1 VRYLYP
7 LLLLALLVTCKK
19 KENEPAP
26 EILTQNLPT
35 GLLSFTIDE
44 VPQENIRFATIEQNG
59 PHHNRIMITLPRE
72 YSKGD
77 EMTVRIKM
85 MEGYVIQDGSMN
97 EYEPSEMK
105 LNFSKTGSLGF
116 SVYDKKNDVYPVYF
130 YLYVDPTIPLTAPS
144 TGKNYEETLDGTE
157 TFVYIPV
164 QNLGTAETIT
174 ENNKW
179 VTNVDI
185 FIKNKNT
192 GIVTPSRGAY
202 YLENPNND
210 LFAMIPAGMEA
221 GEYELTVQKQ
231 NRKVVIPDALVLKYG
246 KSIVR
251 MSPFTSASKD
261 TSNSISYLGYNLLP
275 EHKYIME
282 LKNDFTTPVRLE
294 LSPIN
299 HLTLKQEIPSSFPS
313 GNYEATI
320 FVDGKEMPSYWNYNR
335 NILEIKKDSRQPS
348 LATLSNERNAVL
360 GEVKLYKA
368 ITTFKK
374 SEPIIADLRDGGNKS
389 NIIMFL
395 KNMATGKTFEL
406 PFSGKT
412 DSFIPFSIFN
422 IPKEVPSGKYE
433 VFVSEADKISER
445 YHKIIIIE

>member
-1 VRYLYP
+1 
-7 LLLLALLVTCKK
+7 
-19 KENEPAP
+19 
-26 EILTQNLPT
+26 
-35 GLLSFTIDE
+35 
-44 VPQENIRFATIEQNG
+44 
-59 PHHNRIMITLPRE
+59 
-72 YSKGD
+72 
-77 EMTVRIKM
+77 
-85 MEGYVIQDGSMN
+85 MEGFVIQDDSKN
-97 EYEPSEMK
+97 EYDPSEMK

-116 SVYDKKNDVYPVYF
+116 SVYDKKSDVYPGNF
-130 YLYVDPTIPLTAPS
+130 YLYVDPTIPMTAPS
-144 TGKNYEETLDGTE
+144 TGKNHEETLDGTE

-179 VTNVDI
+179 VTDVDI
-185 FIKNKNT
+185 LIKNKKT

-210 LFAMIPAGMEA
+210 LFAMIPAEMEA

-231 NRKVVIPDALVLKYG
+231 NRKVVIPDPLVLKYG

-282 LKNDFTTPVRLE
+282 LKNDFTAPVRVT
-294 LSPIN
+294 LSPTN
-299 HLTLKQEIPSSFPS
+299 HLTLKQEIPASFPS
-313 GNYEATI
+313 GNYEAI
-320 FVDGKEMPSYWNYNR
+320 LFIDGKEMPSYSNYNR
-335 NILEIKKDSRQPS
+335 NVLEIKKDGGQPS

-360 GEVKLYKA
+360 GEVTLYKA

-395 KNMATGKTFEL
+395 KNVAMGKTFEL

-412 DSFIPFSIFN
+412 DSFIPFSLFN
-422 IPKEVPSGKYE
+422 IPKEVPAGKYE
-433 VFVSEADKISER
+433 VFVSDGNKISER
-445 YHKIIIIE
+445 YHKIITIE

>member
-1 VRYLYP
+1 MRYLYP
-7 LLLLALLVTCKK
+7 LLLIVLLVTCKK
-19 KENEPAP
+19 EDEGPAP
-26 EILTQNLPT
+26 EMVTQNLPT

-59 PHHNRIMITLPRE
+59 PHHDRIVITLPKE
-72 YSKGD
+72 YAKGD
-77 EMTVRIKM
+77 EMTVTIKM
-85 MEGYVIQDGSMN
+85 MEGFLIRDGSMN
-97 EYEPSEMK
+97 EYNPSEMK
-105 LNFSKTGSLGF
+105 LNFSKTGCLAF
-116 SVYDKKNDVYPVYF
+116 TVYDKKNDVYPGAF
-130 YLYVDPTIPLTAPS
+130 YLYVDPTIPMTAPS

-179 VTNVDI
+179 VSDVEI
-185 FIKNKNT
+185 FIKNKKT
-192 GIVTPSRGAY
+192 GVVTPSRGAY

-210 LFAMIPAGMEA
+210 LFAMIPAAMEA

-251 MSPFTSASKD
+251 MLPFTSASKD
-261 TSNSISYLGYNLLP
+261 TSNSISYSGYNLLP

-282 LKNDFTTPVRLE
+282 LKNDFTSPKRVT
-294 LSPIN
+294 LSPTN
-299 HLTLKQEIPSSFPS
+299 YLTLKQEIPASFPS
-313 GNYEATI
+313 GNYEATLFI
-320 FVDGKEMPSYWNYNR
+320 DGKEMPSYWNYNR
-335 NILEIKKDSRQPS
+335 NILEIKKDARQPS

-360 GEVKLYKA
+360 GEVTLYKA

-395 KNMATGKTFEL
+395 KNVASGKTFEL

-412 DSFIPFSIFN
+412 DSFIPFSLFN
-422 IPKEVPSGKYE
+422 IPKEVPVGKYE
-433 VFVSEADKISER
+433 VFVSEVDKISER
-445 YHKIIIIE
+445 YHKIITIE